1 MQHWPLLIPKIL
13 DHAATIYPHLQ
24 ILGADAGG
32 GLERSDW
39 STLCGRTMHVARA
52 LEAPVLSLL
61 FRFEQCARYL
71 RKVLR
76 LTSY

>member
-52 LEAPVLSLL
+52 LEAPDWPASK
-61 FRFEQCARYL
+61 RSSISAIRI
-71 RKVLR
+71 
-76 LTSY
+76 